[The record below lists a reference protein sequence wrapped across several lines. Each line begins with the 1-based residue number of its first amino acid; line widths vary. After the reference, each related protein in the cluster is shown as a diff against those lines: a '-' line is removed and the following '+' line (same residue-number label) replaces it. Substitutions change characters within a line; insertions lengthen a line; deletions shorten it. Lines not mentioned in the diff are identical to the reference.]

1 MSFRTRKS
9 RKIALL
15 CGILALSA
23 AFLTGP
29 VQAADAGAKQTAS
42 APAAAPAK
50 TEEAKRPPFTIMA
63 RAVSPATLLAG
74 QTPIRLWGI
83 EPVEVADPAVK
94 LKARIALDNIMG
106 GKKIS
111 CELKGRTATDLE
123 AQCVNAGDQDLS
135 LYMLQQGYVTAD
147 RAAVYGT
154 VFEDAYIQAETQA
167 QDKSIGVWAPMG
179 AAAGGGRGN
188 DGTLMLSFGFVLFL
202 CIIVAFVFLSI
213 IIMRGFQKVVDAQ
226 NDNIAMM
233 TKERKLR
240 DQEREVV
247 AVMLDS
253 ELKANKAKIEA
264 YLAVYEEMLRSMK
277 DPDRPPKFK
286 KSGDIVQ
293 RQPALGR
300 AVFDRNT
307 DKIDVLGGRL
317 SSELVHFYARIKSN
331 PEYVNLEPDM
341 EVDEALE
348 VVERSLKHARRLNDL
363 TAKLLDSFAA
373 SGIMSEKFQE

>member
-1 MSFRTRKS
+1 MTFLTQKS
-9 RKIALL
+9 PKMTLL
-15 CGILALSA
+15 CCGFMLLA
-23 AFLTGP
+23 AFALP
-29 VQAADAGAKQTAS
+29 ARSAEAPPAH
-42 APAAAPAK
+42 APAAAAATK
-50 TEEAKRPPFTIMA
+50 NMFETQA
-63 RAVSPATLLAG
+63 RAVSAVTLMAG

-83 EPVEVADPAVK
+83 EPAEIMDPSVK
-94 LKARIALDNIMG
+94 LHARASLDNIIG

-111 CELKGRTATDLE
+111 CELKARTPTDIQ
-123 AQCVNAGDQDLS
+123 AQCVNDADQDLS
-135 LYMLQQGYVTAD
+135 LYMLQQGYVTVD
-147 RAAVYGT
+147 RAAVYNT
-154 VFEDAYIQAETQA
+154 VFESVYIQAETQA
-167 QDKSIGVWAPMG
+167 QNKGIGIWSPSG
-179 AAAGGGRGN
+179 SSSGGGRGA

-202 CIIVAFVFLSI
+202 CIIGAFTFLSI

-226 NDNIAMM
+226 NDNIEMM

-277 DPDRPPKFK
+277 DPDRPPKYK
-286 KSGDIVQ
+286 KSGDIMQ
-293 RQPALGR
+293 RQPALSR
-300 AVFDRNT
+300 SVFDRNT
-307 DKIDVLGGRL
+307 DKIDVLGSRL

-341 EVDEALE
+341 ELNDVLE

-363 TAKLLDSFAA
+363 ARRLLDSFAA
-373 SGIMSEKFQE
+373 SGIMSEKYQE

>member
-1 MSFRTRKS
+1 MSYWAQKS
-9 RKIALL
+9 RKISLL
-15 CGILALSA
+15 CGALVLGA
-23 AFLTGP
+23 VIFAVP
-29 VQAADAGAKQTAS
+29 VYAADAAAKPAETA
-42 APAAAPAK
+42 PTTPAK
-50 TEEAKRPPFTIMA
+50 ADDKKMFDTKA

-74 QTPIRLWGI
+74 QTPVRLWGI
-83 EPVEVADPAVK
+83 EAVEGADPAVR
-94 LKARIALDNIMG
+94 LRARTSLDNLIG
-106 GKKIS
+106 GKKVS
-111 CELKGRTATDLE
+111 CELKGRTATDLQ
-123 AQCVNAGDQDLS
+123 AQCVNSSDQDLS
-135 LYMLQQGYVTAD
+135 LYMLQQGFVTAD

-167 QDKSIGVWAPMG
+167 QDKGIGVWTPIG
-179 AAAGGGRGN
+179 NNGGGGRGN
-188 DGTLMLSFGFVLFL
+188 DGTLMLSFGFILFL
-202 CIIVAFVFLSI
+202 CIIGAFTFLSI

-240 DQEREVV
+240 EQEREVV

-277 DPDRPPKFK
+277 DPDRPPKYK
-286 KSGDIVQ
+286 KAGDIVQ

-307 DKIDVLGGRL
+307 DKIDVLGSRL
-317 SSELVHFYARIKSN
+317 SSELVHFYARVKSN

-341 EVDEALE
+341 ELDEVLD